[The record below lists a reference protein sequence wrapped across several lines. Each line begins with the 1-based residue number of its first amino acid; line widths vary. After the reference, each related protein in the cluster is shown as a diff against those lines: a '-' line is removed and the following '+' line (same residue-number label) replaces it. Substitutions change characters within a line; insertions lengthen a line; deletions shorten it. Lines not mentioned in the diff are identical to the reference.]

1 MVMIMMMNMIIIM
14 IIIIVITV
22 IIVIMNM
29 ALIGFQRVLKGLRRE
44 LINARLC
51 GCKAAYRVVC
61 AGLVEVLYHFS
72 VCSKGF

>member
-29 ALIGFQRVLKGLRRE
+29 AFIGFQRVLKGLRRE
-44 LINARLC
+44 LIKRKIVRMQSGLQGCLC
-51 GCKAAYRVVC
+51 RTC
-61 AGLVEVLYHFS
+61 
-72 VCSKGF
+72 